1 MEKVLDQRRTT
12 YNWVNPGND
21 SELFIPFRK
30 YKSLRRRET
39 LEKLLQCRLIID
51 RWSIDVYINENA
63 DYTNKKKNSV
73 EVMPIDRCSW
83 NILTRLAEFHD
94 VRGARFSTQ
103 LVDRLSVCE
112 LRESWFTTVE
122 IFMQVPGIVWHWES
136 IRYVVRRDTA
146 LFKTGLI
153 PAYLSLELSLTLV

>member
-12 YNWVNPGND
+12 YNWVNRDND

-30 YKSLRRRET
+30 YKSLRWREA
-39 LEKLLQCRLIID
+39 LEKLLHCRLIID
-51 RWSIDVYINENA
+51 RRSIDVCINENA
-63 DYTNKKKNSV
+63 DYTNKKKLSRSYANWSLQSKYLDSACGI
-73 EVMPIDRCSW
+73 PRRS
-83 NILTRLAEFHD
+83 R
-94 VRGARFSTQ
+94 ARFSIQ

-136 IRYVVRRDTA
+136 IKYVVHRDTA

-153 PAYLSLELSLTLV
+153 PADL